1 MFLGGG
7 AAGAVFLL
15 ASIVTKGAVGIGDGY
30 ILMVCGMVLGLYQVV
45 ILSIL
50 ALCLASAFGILLW
63 VRKKAGRHT
72 ITLWIIFALCYLSLF
87 SHDQAVLYSSG
98 QRCLRENYSEKKCKE
113 VMQKQLFI
121 LKIDDVDCNT
131 NVLYRKLKVKAK
143 IVMTAPFLSSQK
155 EYCDEMQIENWTC
168 SKRLWDTE
176 WIKKE

>member
-1 MFLGGG
+1 MEATF
-7 AAGAVFLL
+7 V
-15 ASIVTKGAVGIGDGY
+15 
-30 ILMVCGMVLGLYQVV
+30 M
-45 ILSIL
+45 
-50 ALCLASAFGILLW
+50 
-63 VRKKAGRHT
+63 T

-98 QRCLRENYSEKKCKE
+98 QRWLRENYGEKKCKE

>member
-1 MFLGGG
+1 MQHIMRRKEGSFTVE
-7 AAGAVFLL
+7 ATF
-15 ASIVTKGAVGIGDGY
+15 
-30 ILMVCGMVLGLYQVV
+30 VV
-45 ILSIL
+45 
-50 ALCLASAFGILLW
+50 
-63 VRKKAGRHT
+63 T

-98 QRCLRENYSEKKCKE
+98 QRCLRETYSEKKCKE

-168 SKRLWDTE
+168 SKRLWDTKRM
-176 WIKKE
+176 KKE

>member
-1 MFLGGG
+1 MCRLW
-7 AAGAVFLL
+7 
-15 ASIVTKGAVGIGDGY
+15 GDFYMQHIMRRKEGSFT
-30 ILMVCGMVLGLYQVV
+30 VEATFVV
-45 ILSIL
+45 
-50 ALCLASAFGILLW
+50 
-63 VRKKAGRHT
+63 T

-87 SHDQAVLYSSG
+87 SHDQAVLYSGG
-98 QRCLRENYSEKKCKE
+98 QRCLRENYSEQKCKE

-176 WIKKE
+176 WMKKE